1 MVTTT
6 QALSIRRESRLK
18 GFNKDNIKE
27 RLQFKTTKHEPTDC
41 SKVLVKADEH
51 LTLAQVDLET
61 QKGDLIDSKFVDLYH
76 MLTRPSEKKTLASAI
91 KGSQG
96 MIDKRMYYPIRL
108 DWILGRRYFL
118 YRTPLRMGHD
128 PRRASFECCKSSNFS
143 F

>member
-96 MIDKRMYYPIRL
+96 MINKEFTIQL
-108 DWILGRRYFL
+108 DCSPESYEMREMFELCQTSRYQF
-118 YRTPLRMGHD
+118 TMT
-128 PRRASFECCKSSNFS
+128 
-143 F
+143 